1 MSEYST
7 SQRSPSVA
15 RPTRT
20 TPQRPERRVT
30 PTEFAQWLEGRLPSL
45 QVRWTERI
53 RSTGRMRGDVWDG
66 LIADFVVLITST
78 LPTLLGPHRDEVE
91 PLWVRAAELF
101 GTAASRRGLAA
112 GEAVEELQ
120 ILRELV
126 IRDLYGDPPLSGSV
140 PVSLKEV
147 LRLNRAIDRVVT
159 HGSIGHT
166 DALFFQLLEDDGRG
180 GVGNPTLAAAEIERQ
195 LSAIRGEL
203 AAVLAVPG
211 GEPHATTSTH

>member
-120 ILRELV
+120 ILRQVLDDAGAGGRRRETAL
-126 IRDLYGDPPLSGSV
+126 GWNLSEGSTTSSE
-140 PVSLKEV
+140 SLSSES
-147 LRLNRAIDRVVT
+147 
-159 HGSIGHT
+159 G
-166 DALFFQLLEDDGRG
+166 GR
-180 GVGNPTLAAAEIERQ
+180 EEEQ
-195 LSAIRGEL
+195 
-203 AAVLAVPG
+203 G
-211 GEPHATTSTH
+211 GEDRPGSGVSFSDFVEPV